1 MAQGILDVLNQIGRG
16 FERIYDENIGGLLG
30 PSPAQAAPVVRV
42 EDMSTDPAAQSFTG
56 VPLPKPNPR
65 SLLSEQAASPDPLQS
80 IINRTLQEEGGF
92 QNRKDDRGN
101 FINGRLV
108 GTKYGITP
116 KAWAEHTGMPAKDI
130 TEDTIKGL
138 TLDQAQEFYRSKA
151 QKEFKLD
158 RYPENLRPQIFDIMT
173 NFGYTGGMKV
183 LQRAAGVERDGRY
196 GPKTAEAIKNLSNSK
211 LAQARWDSYSKEL
224 KKKNPGWKTRTFSF
238 AVD

>member
-1 MAQGILDVLNQIGRG
+1 MQEIFKMLEQMRQ
-16 FERIYDENIGGLLG
+16 ENYGEPMPANPAGLLG
-30 PSPAQAAPVVRV
+30 ASPAQAA
-42 EDMSTDPAAQSFTG
+42 SS
-56 VPLPKPNPR
+56 
-65 SLLSEQAASPDPLQS
+65 SPDPLQS
-80 IINRTLQEEGGF
+80 IINRNLQEEGGF

-138 TLDQAQEFYRSKA
+138 NLDQAQEFYRSKA

-183 LQRAAGVERDGRY
+183 LQRAAGVEKDGRY